1 MPEHV
6 IIGGAAAYTDADGNE
21 RIAWQGETVD
31 LPAAEAE
38 RLMELG
44 MLYDEK
50 AAEEAAKAEQDAI
63 DAARAKEDQDRAD
76 EAERVAGEKAAA
88 AEAERVAKRGARS
101 ESRASSKSE

>member
-1 MPEHV
+1 MPEHL
-6 IIGGAAAYTDADGNE
+6 IIGGAAAYTDADGAE

-38 RLMELG
+38 RLMALG

-50 AAEEAAKAEQDAI
+50 KVEEQAQAEQDAI
-63 DAARAKEDQDRAD
+63 DAQRAAEDQARAD

-88 AEAERVAKRGARS
+88 AEAERVAKRGEAKPARAAAKT
-101 ESRASSKSE
+101 E